1 MKLSGAS
8 SAEVL
13 EFLRVVPL
21 FSKINGSTARN
32 LATQCRFRQFDKGE
46 RIFHESDTAECAFLV
61 RSGKISIILNS
72 TDGRELVID
81 EMRPGD
87 ILGEVGLLTRTS
99 HTASAVA
106 RTHCEVLALPRE
118 LFLRMID
125 DEPVLARRILDVT
138 AHRLQRSAVRETA
151 LAFLDA
157 QARLARY
164 LLALEAEEHDKGYVT
179 ASQEDLAR
187 GTGLIRQTV
196 AKVLGRWRRDGWLL
210 TGRGRVLLLNRKALE
225 QIERGDISVSLVSP
239 R

>member
-1 MKLSGAS
+1 
-8 SAEVL
+8 
-13 EFLRVVPL
+13 
-21 FSKINGSTARN
+21 
-32 LATQCRFRQFDKGE
+32 
-46 RIFHESDTAECAFLV
+46 
-61 RSGKISIILNS
+61 
-72 TDGRELVID
+72 
-81 EMRPGD
+81 MRPGD
-87 ILGEVGLLTRTS
+87 ILGEVGLLTRTT

-106 RTHCEVLALPRE
+106 RTRCEVLALPRE
-118 LFLRMID
+118 LFLRLID
-125 DEPVLARRILDVT
+125 DEPILARRILDVT

-151 LAFLDA
+151 LAFMDA

-210 TGRGRVLLLNRKALE
+210 TGRGRILILDRKALE
-225 QIERGDISVSLVSP
+225 RVERGDISVSLVSP